1 MWTLGPHVPAV
12 RPRAPHTAS
21 LSLGFHVR
29 GDRDTGSGPVARIT
43 CSPVCRAPGLAPG
56 TWRGGSSCFRPLLWA
71 PLRAALWARLPLPQP
86 SARARLNAICLG
98 HQEPCGLQL
107 PAGARGLTRRPP
119 LPAPSPG
126 TRRAPAGPQTP
137 DGAGGAAGQDGAP
150 GRRGCPQPATR
161 HVITD
166 PGNCCAEQ
174 SRVGRGTSAGGA
186 SENSAPGGY

>member
-1 MWTLGPHVPAV
+1 MDPRPPRPSCAAPGTPHGVSEPRFPRARGQGYWLWARGQDYLQPCLPSTWPGARHVARGKLLLPPPPVGTAAGSAV
-12 RPRAPHTAS
+12 GSSSPSAAQRQGETQCHLPGASGAVWAAASSGRPRA
-21 LSLGFHVR
+21 
-29 GDRDTGSGPVARIT
+29 D
-43 CSPVCRAPGLAPG
+43 
-56 TWRGGSSCFRPLLWA
+56 
-71 PLRAALWARLPLPQP
+71 
-86 SARARLNAICLG
+86 
-98 HQEPCGLQL
+98 
-107 PAGARGLTRRPP
+107 PAPP